1 MLRYRL
7 VPEILGIIRSYFD
20 RLSMSGEKRFLRS
33 WFDKLTTS
41 RLPRPKS
48 LRPLVESPLKIAE
61 SPESLGLSGGG
72 LGDEVSVLSYFVVLV
87 ATPA

>member
-1 MLRYRL
+1 
-7 VPEILGIIRSYFD
+7 
-20 RLSMSGEKRFLRS
+20 MSGEKRFLRS
-33 WFDKLTTS
+33 WFDKLTMS

-61 SPESLGLSGGG
+61 SPESLGVIPQIPFHPPSPAGEGGQ
-72 LGDEVSVLSYFVVLV
+72 GDEVSVLSYFVVLV